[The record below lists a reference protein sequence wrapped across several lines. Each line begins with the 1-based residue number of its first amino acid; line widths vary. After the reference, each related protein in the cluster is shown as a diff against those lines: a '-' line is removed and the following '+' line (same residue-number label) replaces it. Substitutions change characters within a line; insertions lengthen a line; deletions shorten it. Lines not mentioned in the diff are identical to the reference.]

1 MKMLMFGWE
10 FPPLSNGGLGTACY
24 GLTKALSGMGVEIT
38 LVLPKAADG
47 APDFVKIIPT
57 NMSSV
62 SITKVNSMLKGYMTS
77 EEYERQLK
85 HFKEKGIMHMYGQ
98 DLFEEIERYSKKAA
112 IIAKAEPHDVIYA
125 HDWMTFKAAMA
136 AKAVSHKPM
145 VVQIHSTEFDRT
157 GGHGVNQHV
166 YDIERQG
173 MKSADAVIAVS
184 HFTKKKILNHY
195 DVAAEKIHV
204 VHNAVEPADIKY
216 KRHHH
221 DKKVVLYL
229 GRITLQK
236 GPEYFIHAAKKVLE
250 HCPNTTFVMAGTGD
264 MERRMIELAAQSGIS
279 DKVLFSGFLKDE
291 KVHEAYR
298 MADLYVMP
306 SVSEPFGIT
315 ALEAMMNN
323 TPIVISKQ
331 SGVSEIVSHC
341 LKVDFWDINK
351 MADMMISVLQHP
363 ELHHTLQD
371 NGASEVSKIRWE
383 NSAKRCL
390 EVCAQVGVNNG

>member
-1 MKMLMFGWE
+1 MKILMFGWE

-38 LVLPKAADG
+38 LVLPKAGEG

-62 SITKVNSMLKGYMTS
+62 KITKVNSLLKGYLTS
-77 EEYERQLK
+77 EEYDRQIK
-85 HFKEKGIMHMYGQ
+85 QYKEKGIAHMYGN

-112 IIAKAEPHDVIYA
+112 MIAKTEPHDLIYA
-125 HDWMTFKAAMA
+125 HDWMTFKAAME
-136 AKAVSHKPM
+136 AKNVSHKPM
-145 VVQIHSTEFDRT
+145 IVQIHSTEFDRT
-157 GGHGVNQHV
+157 GGNGINQKV
-166 YDIERQG
+166 YDTERQG
-173 MKSADAVIAVS
+173 MKQADAVIAVS
-184 HFTKKKILNHY
+184 HFTKKKILKHY
-195 DVAAEKIHV
+195 DIPEGKIHV
-204 VHNAVEPADIKY
+204 VHNAVEPACIHCRERNKN
-216 KRHHH
+216 
-221 DKKVVLYL
+221 KKVVLFL

-250 HCPNTTFVMAGTGD
+250 HCPETTFVMAGTGD
-264 MERRMIELAAQSGIS
+264 MERRMIELAAQVGIS
-279 DKVLFSGFLKDE
+279 DKMLFAGFLKDE

-315 ALEAMMNN
+315 ALESMMNH

-331 SGVSEIVSHC
+331 SGVSEMVSHC
-341 LKVDFWDINK
+341 LKVDFWDINR
-351 MADMMISVLQHP
+351 MADMIIGVLKHP
-363 ELHHTLQD
+363 ELHETLEE
-371 NGASEVSKIRWE
+371 NGVSEVSKIRWE

-390 EVCAQVGVNNG
+390 EVCSRIGVRHG